1 MITSSEHRMIAS
13 VIREVERYAIN
24 GKVRVDDVRKVFLIA
39 LSVDN
44 SRFNAKKFLETTFG
58 PIDKV

>member
-1 MITSSEHRMIAS
+1 MITSSGHRMIAS

-24 GKVRVDDVRKVFLIA
+24 GKVRVDDVRKSFLIA

-44 SRFNAKKFLETTFG
+44 SRFNAKKFLEATFG